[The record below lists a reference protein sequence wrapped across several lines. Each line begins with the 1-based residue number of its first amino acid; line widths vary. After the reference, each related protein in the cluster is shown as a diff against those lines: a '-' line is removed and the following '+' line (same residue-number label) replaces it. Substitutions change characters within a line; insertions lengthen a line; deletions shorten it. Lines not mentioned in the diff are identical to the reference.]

1 MDASPADA
9 RMHGTV
15 CNTRD
20 NTDLLLAFGV
30 RFDDRTN
37 RQNRGIRE
45 EGKLTT
51 AGGGDGGERRRH
63 PSCAKERNRRS
74 DGREGVRGKDIERR
88 DI

>member
-1 MDASPADA
+1 MGIGNFPSDGPLSL
-9 RMHGTV
+9 RMLGMHGTV
-15 CNTRD
+15 YANYAVD

-51 AGGGDGGERRRH
+51 AGGGDGGI
-63 PSCAKERNRRS
+63 PS
-74 DGREGVRGKDIERR
+74 
-88 DI
+88 